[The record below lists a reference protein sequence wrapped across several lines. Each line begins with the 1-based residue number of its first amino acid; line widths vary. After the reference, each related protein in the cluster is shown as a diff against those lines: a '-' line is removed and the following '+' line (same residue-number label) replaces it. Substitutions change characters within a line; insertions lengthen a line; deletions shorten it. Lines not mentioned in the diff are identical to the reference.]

1 MKFWRP
7 LYFVKNLKAGDLI
20 TADAV
25 RSVRPGFGVVSKHL
39 DAVLGKQVRNDVV
52 VNSPVLHFTF
62 ESAEYSGTK
71 RVFLACAMP

>member
-1 MKFWRP
+1 VKFWRS
-7 LYFVKNLKAGDLI
+7 LYFVKNLKAGGLI

-71 RVFLACAMP
+71 QVFLACAMP

>member
-1 MKFWRP
+1 MKFWRS

-25 RSVRPGFGVVSKHL
+25 RSVRPGFGVVSKHF

-62 ESAEYSGTK
+62 ESVQYWGIK
-71 RVFLACAMP
+71 LVFLACAMP